1 MTKTTFGHSNRG
13 TALQNTVTGC
23 VSNAIDVLYNAAPTP
38 RRVMHRCMIAYRNL
52 QEFLLLNQTQLVSQM
67 DPVLS
72 SLIEL
77 GYKYPLHESGDL
89 VWRAMDASWPVV

>member
-1 MTKTTFGHSNRG
+1 
-13 TALQNTVTGC
+13 

-38 RRVMHRCMIAYRNL
+38 RRVMHRCMTAYRNL
-52 QEFLLLNQTQLVSQM
+52 QEFLLLNQTQLVSQI

-77 GYKYPLHESGDL
+77 GYKYSSYCTNLAIWFGGQWML
-89 VWRAMDASWPVV
+89 VGKWFNCMTDGLCVVLSFD